1 MPISKYKEELTLDTL
16 KGFEGQ
22 YFDRKSGKIDCKDI
36 AKHISAFSNANGG
49 LLAIGLLDNGD
60 IEGFEDLGQT
70 KLNEILKVPYDLLV
84 PTPNIEVEIVDIE
97 NIKKN
102 KDKIVLFH
110 IGISTDRLIKL
121 TNGKAYLRVGD
132 SSKELSSDDILKLEL
147 DKGIRRAEDEIIED
161 ATLDDI
167 DLKTIEEFKSKMNLK
182 SSTEEI
188 LKNRGLLKVKEG
200 KVYLNKAG
208 VLLFAKNPSQ
218 FFANAR
224 IRFIRYDGIHNNTG
238 TRLNIIKDINIDGPL
253 NTMILEAKEIV
264 SAQLRDFNSLDPNT
278 GLFKTIPEY
287 PEFAWLEG
295 IVNAVVHRD
304 YFSMGE
310 HIKIIMYDD
319 RLEILS
325 PGKLPNYVTLENLK
339 TNRFSR
345 NPKIARV
352 MSEFGWVKEMNE
364 GVKRIYEEMNNYFLD
379 DPTFSEP
386 NSNSVLL
393 TLKNNII
400 MRRLRRDENI
410 SENWDKLWSTLSEY
424 ERKAITLAYSN
435 DKITPALFAKYINR
449 STVSARKVL
458 RDLVDKEIFSWY
470 GTSKT
475 DSKQYYTLKRK

>member
-1 MPISKYKEELTLDTL
+1 MKSTFNSIVDNL
-16 KGFEGQ
+16 KGEEGQ
-22 YFDRKSGKIDCKDI
+22 YFDRKSAKIDCKDI

-49 LLAIGLLDNGD
+49 LLVIGLSDIGD
-60 IEGFEDLGQT
+60 IEGFEEVGQG
-70 KLNEILKVPYDLLV
+70 KLNEVLKVPYDLLETV
-84 PTPNIEVEIVDIE
+84 PNIEIEIVDIE
-97 NIKKN
+97 NKKGN
-102 KDKIVLFH
+102 KDKIILFH
-110 IGISTDRLIKL
+110 IGISTDRLIRL
-121 TNGKAYLRVGD
+121 TNGKAFLRVGD
-132 SSKELSSDDILKLEL
+132 SSKELTTDDILKLEL
-147 DKGIRRAEDEIIED
+147 DKGIRRAEDEIVED

-167 DLKTIEEFKSKMNLK
+167 DLNAIEEFKAKMNLK
-182 SSTEEI
+182 ASPEEI

-200 KVYLNKAG
+200 KIYLNKAG

-218 FFANAR
+218 FLANAR

-253 NTMILEAKEIV
+253 NKMISDTRTIV

-278 GLFKTIPEY
+278 GLFDTIPEY

-295 IVNAVVHRD
+295 IVNAVVHRE

-325 PGKLPNYVTLENLK
+325 PGRLPNYVTLENLK
-339 TNRFSR
+339 NNRFSR

-379 DPTFSEP
+379 EPTFSEP

-400 MRRLRRDENI
+400 MRRLRRDETLL
-410 SENWDKLWSTLSEY
+410 ENWNKIWNTLSEY
-424 ERKAITLAYSN
+424 ERKAIALAYSN
-435 DKITPALFAKYINR
+435 EKVKPALFAKSINR
-449 STVSARKVL
+449 SVVSARKVL
-458 RDLVDKEIFSWY
+458 KGLTDKGILSWY
-470 GTSKT
+470 GTSKN
-475 DSKQYYTLKRK
+475 DSKQYYALKHK